1 MADILDARIIMKDI
15 VSLTRCAN
23 YERKN
28 VLRAVEESITNL
40 GGLDIIFKKDNP
52 RIFLKVNLLRAAK
65 PEEAVTTH
73 PEVVYALAKILKEN
87 GASVVIGDSPGTG
100 TPYKE
105 KSLRKV
111 YRKCGLIDA
120 AEDAGVEL
128 NYDTRVET
136 VSYREGR
143 LIKQF
148 NAIKP
153 ALDADVLIS
162 LAKGKTHSFTY
173 VTGAVKNLFGMV
185 PGFEK
190 AGYHFKLQSIDRFS
204 KMLVDICE
212 CVKPELS
219 FIDAIVCME
228 GDGPS
233 AGNPTEAGALIASWN
248 PHAADAVFCDVIGI
262 DGRSIP
268 TIKEAMSRNL
278 LELENMEVIGANIA
292 DMRVNDFKMPVTFGI
307 GDGLLGE
314 GALQPVLRPL
324 FKDAFTVK
332 PTILKEACI
341 GCGICVKSCPVSAIV
356 LKNKV
361 AVIDSDKCI
370 RCYCCHEM
378 CPHHSIE
385 LSGTALYKIMSKI
398 I

>member
-1 MADILDARIIMKDI
+1 MESMKDI
-15 VSLTRCAN
+15 VSLTRCTD

-28 VLRAVEESITNL
+28 VLRAVEENIKNL
-40 GGLDIIFKKDNP
+40 GGLDTIIHKDS
-52 RIFLKVNLLRAAK
+52 RVFLKVNLLRAAK

-73 PEVVYALAKILKEN
+73 PEVVYALAKTLKKH
-87 GASVVIGDSPGTG
+87 GAHVVIGDSPGTG

-105 KSLRKV
+105 NSLRKL
-111 YRKCGLIDA
+111 YGKCGLIDVA
-120 AEDAGVEL
+120 DDAGVEL
-128 NYDTRVET
+128 NYDTSVVT
-136 VSYREGR
+136 VSCREGR

-162 LAKGKTHSFTY
+162 LAKGKTHSFTGI
-173 VTGAVKNLFGMV
+173 TAAVKNLFGIV

-190 AGYHFKLQSIDRFS
+190 AGYHFKLHTIDRFS

-212 CVKPELS
+212 YAKPELS

-233 AGNPTEAGALIASWN
+233 AGKPKEVGALIASRN

-262 DGRSIP
+262 DRHTLP
-268 TIKEAMSRNL
+268 TIKEAMLRNL
-278 LELENMEVIGANIA
+278 LDLENIDVRGANLA
-292 DMRVNDFKMPVTFGI
+292 DVQVKDFKMPATFGT
-307 GDGLLGE
+307 GDGLIGE
-314 GALQPVLRPL
+314 GALQPILRPL
-324 FKDAFTVK
+324 FKNAFAVK
-332 PTILKEACI
+332 PSIMKEICV
-341 GCGICVKSCPVSAIV
+341 GCGICVKSCPMNAII
-356 LKNKV
+356 LKDKV
-361 AVIDSDKCI
+361 AQIDYDKCI

-385 LSGTALYKIMSKI
+385 LSKSALYKIMSKAI
-398 I
+398 

>member
-1 MADILDARIIMKDI
+1 MKDI
-15 VSLTRCAN
+15 VSLTRCRN

-28 VLRAVEESITNL
+28 VLRAMEESIANL
-40 GGLDIIFKKDNP
+40 GGLDTIFKKDHP
-52 RIFLKVNLLRAAK
+52 RIFLKVNQLSAAK

-73 PEVVYALAKILKEN
+73 PEVIYALSKILKEK

-105 KSLRKV
+105 NSLKKV
-111 YRKCGLIDA
+111 YSKCGLIDA
-120 AEDAGVEL
+120 AADAGAEL
-128 NYDTRVET
+128 NYDTRIVT
-136 VSYREGR
+136 VSYKEGR

-153 ALDADVLIS
+153 ALDADILIS

-173 VTGAVKNLFGMV
+173 ITGAVKNLFGMV

-190 AGYHFKLQSIDRFS
+190 AGYHFKLQSIERFS

-212 CVKPELS
+212 FVKPELS

-228 GDGPS
+228 GDGPN
-233 AGNPTEAGALIASWN
+233 AGNPKEAGVLIASWN

-262 DGRSIP
+262 DCRYVP

-278 LELENMEVIGANIA
+278 LNLDNLEVRGTNIA
-292 DMRVNDFKMPVTFGI
+292 DMRMNDFKMPATFGI
-307 GDGLLGE
+307 GDGLLGKST
-314 GALQPVLRPL
+314 LQPVLRPI

-332 PTILKEACI
+332 PSILKEVCI

-356 LKNKV
+356 LKNNI
-361 AVIDSDKCI
+361 AVIDYDKCV

-385 LSGTALYKIMSKI
+385 LSKSTLYKIMSKAI
-398 I
+398 

>member
-1 MADILDARIIMKDI
+1 MNDI
-15 VSLTRCAN
+15 VSLTRCGN

-28 VLRAVEESITNL
+28 VLHAMEESIANL
-40 GGLDIIFKKDNP
+40 GGLDAIFKKDHP

-105 KSLRKV
+105 NSLKKV
-111 YRKCGLIDA
+111 YRKCGLIDV

-128 NYDTRVET
+128 NYDTEVVT
-136 VSYREGR
+136 VSYREG
-143 LIKQF
+143 LIIKQF

-173 VTGAVKNLFGMV
+173 ITGAVKNLFGIV

-204 KMLVDICE
+204 TMLVDICE
-212 CVKPELS
+212 SVKPDLS

-228 GDGPS
+228 GNGPS
-233 AGNPTEAGALIASWN
+233 AGNPKKAGALIASLN

-262 DGRSIP
+262 DGRTLP

-278 LELENMEVIGANIA
+278 LDIGNLAVRGANIA
-292 DMRVNDFKMPVTFGI
+292 DMRVSDFAMPATYGI

-314 GALQPVLRPL
+314 SALQPVLRPL

-332 PTILKEACI
+332 PTILKEVCT

-356 LKNKV
+356 LKNNV
-361 AVIDSDKCI
+361 AVIDYDKCI

-378 CPHHSIE
+378 CPHQSIE
-385 LSGTALYKIMSKI
+385 LTGSTLYKIMSKAI
-398 I
+398 